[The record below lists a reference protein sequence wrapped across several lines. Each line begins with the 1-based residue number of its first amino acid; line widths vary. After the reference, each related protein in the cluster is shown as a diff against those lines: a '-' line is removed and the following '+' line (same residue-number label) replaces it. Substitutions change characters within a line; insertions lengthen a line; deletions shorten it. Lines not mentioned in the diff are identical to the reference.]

1 MFAWVYDRVSDA
13 SGDRGRDIVGGGW
26 GMATMT
32 QLGHVA
38 FRVRDLE
45 RSKRWYGAAFSARE
59 AFRGIDP
66 DGTVQ
71 LIYLEFAP
79 GQFIELFPGGN
90 APPPPVERALGYVH
104 ICLVVDD
111 LATTLAHLATLG
123 IAPNAPPRAGRAAQR
138 LAFINDL
145 DGNQIELM
153 EIPPTSTLY
162 RAPH

>member
-1 MFAWVYDRVSDA
+1 M
-13 SGDRGRDIVGGGW
+13 
-26 GMATMT
+26 TTTT

-45 RSKRWYGAAFSARE
+45 RSKQWYAEAFGAHE
-59 AFRGIDP
+59 AFRGSDP
-66 DGTVQ
+66 DGTVR

-90 APPPPVERALGYVH
+90 EPTPPVEGALGYVH
-104 ICLVVDD
+104 TCLVVDD
-111 LATTLAHLATLG
+111 LAATLAHLASLG
-123 IAPNAPPRAGRAAQR
+123 VTPTAPPRAGRAAQQ
-138 LAFINDL
+138 LAFIDDL

-162 RAPH
+162 RAPR

>member
-1 MFAWVYDRVSDA
+1 
-13 SGDRGRDIVGGGW
+13 
-26 GMATMT
+26 MATTT

-45 RSKRWYGAAFSARE
+45 RSKRWYGEAFGAHE
-59 AFRGIDP
+59 AFRGSDP

-79 GQFIELFPGGN
+79 GQFIELFPGGSEP
-90 APPPPVERALGYVH
+90 APPNERALGYAH
-104 ICLVVDD
+104 TCLVVDD
-111 LATTLAHLATLG
+111 LAATLAHLATLG
-123 IAPNAPPRAGRAAQR
+123 VTPTAPPRVGRAAQQ
-138 LAFINDL
+138 LAFIADP

-162 RAPH
+162 RAPR